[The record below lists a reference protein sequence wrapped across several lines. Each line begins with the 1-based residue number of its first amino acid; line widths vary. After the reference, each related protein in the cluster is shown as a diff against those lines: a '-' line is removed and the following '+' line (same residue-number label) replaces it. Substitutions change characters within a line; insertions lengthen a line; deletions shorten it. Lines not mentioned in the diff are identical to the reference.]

1 MAKAIVGEVIHA
13 VGARFRV
20 RGDGLL
26 QVRMKN
32 LDGLRTVL
40 LDSIAMEDRSRREMT
55 SIANFQDQAVQI
67 LFRTTQIDDVLNISK
82 VVCFVKPVAESYPQR
97 SGG

>member
-13 VGARFRV
+13 VAARFRV

-40 LDSIAMEDRSRREMT
+40 LDSITMEDRSRREMT